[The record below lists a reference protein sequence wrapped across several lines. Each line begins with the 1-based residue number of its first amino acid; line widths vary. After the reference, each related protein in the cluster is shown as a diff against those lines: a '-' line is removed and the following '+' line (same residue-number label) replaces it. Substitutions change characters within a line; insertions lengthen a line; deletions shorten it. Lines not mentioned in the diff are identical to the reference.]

1 MLGLTR
7 KSKLVKAQNEIEELN
22 KTIAALTEEI
32 ELIKKEKEEIVGKI
46 EIAEKAAKDKQEE
59 LNKQI
64 EVSLKLQD
72 QIKKVEAEK
81 APAVKKPATRKRT
94 TTTSAKKK
102 TTTSTATKKKTTTT
116 AAKRK
121 TATKKKA
128 EEADK

>member
-22 KTIAALTEEI
+22 KTITALTEEI

-72 QIKKVEAEK
+72 QIKKVEEEK
-81 APAVKKPATRKRT
+81 ATVAKKPATRKRST
-94 TTTSAKKK
+94 TTTAKKK
-102 TTTSTATKKKTTTT
+102 TTTSATTKKKTTTT
-116 AAKRK
+116 AKRK
-121 TATKKKA
+121 TTTKKKT

>member
-81 APAVKKPATRKRT
+81 ATVVKKPATRKRST
-94 TTTSAKKK
+94 TTTKKK
-102 TTTSTATKKKTTTT
+102 TTTSAATKKKTTTT
-116 AAKRK
+116 AKRK
-121 TATKKKA
+121 TTTKKKT